1 MTTILF
7 NAMLCTCILERCA
20 AAAHDWNPHR
30 HSRLYTDFAETGQVQ
45 PTVGGEG
52 TVMSDRPAR
61 AQKSMNKYE
70 KNVCLCVCWGA
81 CSIGS
86 IYCYLLLSRFRV
98 PSIIYYIC

>member
-1 MTTILF
+1 MTTILS

-30 HSRLYTDFAETGQVQ
+30 HSRLYTDFAETRQVQ
-45 PTVGGEG
+45 PTVGEEG

-61 AQKSMNKYE
+61 AQKSMTKYE
-70 KNVCLCVCWGA
+70 KNVCLCACVCVWGT

-86 IYCYLLLSRFRV
+86 IYFYLLL
-98 PSIIYYIC
+98 YIQSA